1 MRLVITTP
9 TALALDVEEVVSVR
23 AEDETGSFGVLGG
36 HADLL
41 TALSDSVVA
50 FRGAVGPWRYCAVR
64 GGVLS
69 VSGGE
74 RVSIATREAILGQDL
89 AQLERDVLARFRRAD
104 EDEAAARVGSEQ
116 LHLAAIRRIFGYLR
130 PERGGAGLER
140 RPGVSPGGIE
150 R

>member
-1 MRLVITTP
+1 MRIVITTP
-9 TALALDVEEVVSVR
+9 TALTLEVEEIVSMR
-23 AEDETGSFGVLGG
+23 AEDETGSFGMLPG

-41 TALSDSVVA
+41 TVLSDSVVS
-50 FRGAVGPWRYCAVR
+50 FRLASGPWRHCAVR

-74 RVSIATREAILGQDL
+74 RVAIATREAVLSEDLG
-89 AQLERDVLARFRRAD
+89 QLERDVLARFRRAD
-104 EDEAAARVGSEQ
+104 EDEAAARVGSER

-130 PERGGAGLER
+130 PERGGAGPTM
-140 RPGVSPGGIE
+140 RPGGAE

>member
-9 TALALDVEEVVSVR
+9 TAVTLDEDEIASVR
-23 AEDETGSFGVLGG
+23 AEDETGSFGMLPG

-41 TALSDSVVA
+41 TVLSDSVVS
-50 FRGAVGPWRYCAVR
+50 FRRAGSPWRYCAVR

-69 VSGGE
+69 VSGGD
-74 RVSIATREAILGQDL
+74 RVGIATQEAVLGEDL
-89 AQLERDVLARFRRAD
+89 AQLERDVIARFRRAD
-104 EDEAAARVGSEQ
+104 EDEAAARVGSER

-130 PERGGAGLER
+130 PERGGAGSTR
-140 RPGVSPGGIE
+140 WPGASPGGAE